1 MNKNIPYCALIT
13 IKINALPFTY
23 NFSSEDATR
32 ATESF
37 PFSPF
42 FMCYKNCRIILGK
55 NINKNVSI
63 ESLIK

>member
-1 MNKNIPYCALIT
+1 MNKNIPYCALII

-23 NFSSEDATR
+23 NFSSEEATE

-42 FMCYKNCRIILGK
+42 LCTIKISILFLVK
-55 NINKNVSI
+55 TSTKIYPLNS
-63 ESLIK
+63 